1 MLEFSHNQQGNQMAK
16 FTVRVEL
23 RDSKDA
29 DYEDLHKKMELNGFS
44 RTVTITDS
52 GEVQVLPNAEYS
64 YKSDTKDK
72 AEVGKLAE
80 SIAEKI
86 RKNPKIMVTK
96 SGGRWYANLD
106 QA

>member
-52 GEVQVLPNAEYS
+52 GEVQVLDR
-64 YKSDTKDK
+64 KS
-72 AEVGKLAE
+72 V
-80 SIAEKI
+80 
-86 RKNPKIMVTK
+86 V
-96 SGGRWYANLD
+96 
-106 QA
+106 